1 LSTPRFGNFGTA
13 TKVLPQPWMEAVGA
27 GKGSAMSR
35 HGPSMPMGQGSWR
48 LPRCCWASN
57 WRSRTPKCLSS
68 FVSYTGRR
76 ACCAS
81 NRRQAGRQNDIAV
94 APAPRHTVGHE
105 AALPETTDQ
114 GSQEACWAEA
124 GACRPLSSAFGADR
138 PSQEASG
145 RVFVPIAADGFG
157 VVGMYVPGHR
167 KTSRKCRRSLLNKS
181 TKTGSGWTPGTP
193 ENEGISTLGPLSQL
207 CGPI

>member
-1 LSTPRFGNFGTA
+1 MNPA
-13 TKVLPQPWMEAVGA
+13 TKLLPQPWMEALEA

-105 AALPETTDQ
+105 AALPEPPTK
-114 GSQEACWAEA
+114 GRKKPA
-124 GACRPLSSAFGADR
+124 GQKPGHVGHCRP
-138 PSQEASG
+138 PSE
-145 RVFVPIAADGFG
+145 RID
-157 VVGMYVPGHR
+157 HR
-167 KTSRKCRRSLLNKS
+167 KKHRAECLFPLRGTASALWACTYPDTERHP
-181 TKTGSGWTPGTP
+181 GSAA
-193 ENEGISTLGPLSQL
+193 EVS
-207 CGPI
+207 